1 MKCLYIIAGAN
12 GSGKSTIAVEILPAE
27 GISYVNADDIARE
40 LCPSD
45 LNSVKIQAGKE
56 FFARVDKCFENNQSF
71 AIESTLS
78 GLAHVKTIEKAHSLG
93 YSVIIAYV
101 FVDSPLVC
109 ISRIKSRVQ
118 AGGHYVPDD
127 DVIRRY
133 ERSRKNFLKVYGK
146 LADYWALY
154 YNGGGQIILAAEYD
168 KNSKQQLYSDPLYA
182 EFIKDYE

>member
-12 GSGKSTIAVEILPAE
+12 GSGKSTIASEILPAE
-27 GISYVNADDIARE
+27 GIIYVNADDIAKE

-56 FFARVDKCFENNQSF
+56 FFARVDKCFEKNQSF

-93 YSVIIAYV
+93 YSVVIAYV

-109 ISRIKSRVQ
+109 ISRIRSRVN
-118 AGGHYVPDD
+118 AGGHYVPDA

-154 YNGGGQIILAAEYD
+154 YNGGGQIVLAAEYD
-168 KNSKQQLYSDPLYA
+168 KNIKQQVYSDPLYA
-182 EFIKDYE
+182 DFIKDYE